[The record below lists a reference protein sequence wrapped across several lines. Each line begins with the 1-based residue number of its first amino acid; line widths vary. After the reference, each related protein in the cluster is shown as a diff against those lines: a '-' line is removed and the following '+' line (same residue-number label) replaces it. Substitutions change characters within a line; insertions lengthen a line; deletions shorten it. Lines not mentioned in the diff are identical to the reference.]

1 MIDRWHSALSD
12 EQIRTFAHDG
22 VLHVPGAVDA
32 EVVAE
37 IAVLADQQLAEP
49 GPWVTDTANDPE
61 PGRLFTSR
69 YLWRDEPVVHR
80 FAFRSGV
87 AELAAT
93 CMGSSSVR
101 LYFDHLLV
109 KEPDTAS
116 PTPWHQDIPYW
127 PFLGLSLIHISEP
140 TRPY

>member
-12 EQIRTFAHDG
+12 EQIRTFAEDG
-22 VLHVPGAVDA
+22 VLHVPGAIDA
-32 EVVAE
+32 DVVAE

-49 GPWVTDTANDPE
+49 GPLVTDTANDPE

-80 FAFRSGV
+80 FAFRSCV

-116 PTPWHQDIPYW
+116 PPPWHQD
-127 PFLGLSLIHISEP
+127 LSLIHI
-140 TRPY
+140 

>member
-1 MIDRWHSALSD
+1 MIDRWHGALSD
-12 EQIRTFAHDG
+12 EQIQTFADDG

-32 EVVAE
+32 DVVAE
-37 IAVLADQQLAEP
+37 IAALAERQISEP
-49 GPWVTDTANDPE
+49 GPWVTDTAADPE

-80 FAFRSGV
+80 FAFQSGV

-109 KEPDTAS
+109 KEPSTAS
-116 PTPWHQDIPYW
+116 PTPKRSGAGGVLVKDAI
-127 PFLGLSLIHISEP
+127 G
-140 TRPY
+140 